1 MFSVNKSL
9 HEVHNKVIEG
19 PIKYGQFK
27 DTDII
32 GNKIQIQD
40 IHPPST
46 KKKKKKKHKK
56 MSIMHLTD
64 KNGGGEGVTVFH
76 RTPACYSYSHIVPD
90 TTKCL
95 MAEIIHTSNSN
106 LCIEN

>member
-1 MFSVNKSL
+1 MFSVNQSL
-9 HEVHNKVIEG
+9 HEVHKKVIEG

-40 IHPPST
+40 IHPPSHP
-46 KKKKKKKHKK
+46 KKKQTKK
-56 MSIMHLTD
+56 MSIMHLTN
-64 KNGGGEGVTVFH
+64 KNGDGEGVIAFR